1 MGVESVPGRPSK
13 APALLAGSILLVLTT
28 TIPYLTLINAFL
40 FAGIIMSGAA
50 ASWYYIM
57 RHQVR
62 IEYGESFVLGAMSG
76 FIGGAFS
83 VLAGYLLEKWFG
95 YLPGLESLQLLV
107 EWASRMASPEDA
119 DTFHQMLALVTAQKD
134 ISLSDLLM
142 SMLFTGLFY
151 APFSGLG
158 ARLTVFFLKR
168 QARKATGK
176 GKG

>member
-1 MGVESVPGRPSK
+1 MGVETVPGRPSK
-13 APALLAGSILLVLTT
+13 VPALMAGAILLVLTT

-40 FAGIIMSGAA
+40 FAGIIIAGSAA
-50 ASWYYIM
+50 AWYYIM
-57 RHQVR
+57 RHQIR
-62 IEYGESFVLGAMSG
+62 IEYGEAFVLGAMSG
-76 FIGGAFS
+76 FVGGALS

-107 EWASRMASPEDA
+107 EWGSRIAPEES
-119 DTFHQMLALVTAQKD
+119 DTFRQMLALVTAAKD
-134 ISLSDLLM
+134 ISLSDLLV

-168 QARKATGK
+168 QARKSE
-176 GKG
+176 